1 MINEGF
7 EPVMNPEVLAGEPG
21 GPPRGGG
28 LIEDAGVG
36 VNPVHAALEVCGIGA
51 AAARNVFIQVEGIDS
66 LEAFGALSGDSDV
79 TEMAKRMA
87 SRTVNAGRVI
97 LGTMQIKRVQALVF
111 WVKDHEKRQVEID
124 PDMWNA
130 DELRATLARKE
141 ADHNFEKI
149 DIDIVDPGKCQT
161 DFGWDAW
168 QIAFMNKLSATMGA
182 AKVPLA
188 YVVRAEIE
196 ARIYE
201 FEDEDEER
209 MYQMPLSGENFKRD
223 NKLVYN
229 MLKSAC
235 IKTDAWTWIQDYDKS
250 ANGRKAWLA
259 LVGHYDGTGELNKRL
274 ERAKEELNRLHYK
287 DEKSFPFERYVTK
300 LKENFFILCKD
311 KDEALT
317 GKQQVDVMM
326 KGIRS
331 TDASIVAAKTD
342 VYKDF
347 RTDFSA
353 ATNFLSGLISNI
365 HSAAQ
370 LDYANRHSG
379 KKRYISAVDSR
390 DQRGGRGRFRR
401 GGRSGERGRGGD
413 SRGRGGRG
421 GSRRMQINGVDV
433 TDPTRNFTADEWER
447 LGTARSYVT
456 QQRTRTGRGGRTG
469 GRNSNGNGNSDGQ
482 RNASA
487 TNTTSDGNTVATTN
501 SESNTTISERGSQNG
516 RGFGRGA
523 YNS

>member
-1 MINEGF
+1 
-7 EPVMNPEVLAGEPG
+7 
-21 GPPRGGG
+21 
-28 LIEDAGVG
+28 
-36 VNPVHAALEVCGIGA
+36 
-51 AAARNVFIQVEGIDS
+51 VFIQVDGIDS

-87 SRTVNAGRVI
+87 ARTVNAGRVI

-111 WVKDHEKRQVEID
+111 WVKDHEKRQVKID
-124 PDMWNA
+124 PEMWNA
-130 DELRATLARKE
+130 EELCATLARKE

-168 QIAFMNKLSATMGA
+168 QIAFMNKLNATMRA

-188 YVVRAEIE
+188 YVVCPEIE
-196 ARIYE
+196 ARIYV
-201 FEDEDEER
+201 FEDEQEER

-235 IKTDAWTWIQDYDKS
+235 IKTDTWTWIQDHDKS
-250 ANGRKAWLA
+250 SNGRKAWLA
-259 LVGHYDGTGELNKRL
+259 LVGHSYDGTGELNKRL
-274 ERAKEELNRLHYK
+274 EHAKEEISRLHYK
-287 DEKSFPFERYVTK
+287 DEQAFPFERFVTK

-331 TDASIVAAKTD
+331 TDASIVAAKTNI
-342 VYKDF
+342 YKDF
-347 RTDFSA
+347 CSDFA
-353 ATNFLSGLISNI
+353 GATNFLSGLISNL
-365 HSAAQ
+365 HPAAQ
-370 LDYANRHSG
+370 LNYANRHSG
-379 KKRYISAVDSR
+379 KKRYIRAVDSR

-401 GGRSGERGRGGD
+401 GGRTGERGA
-413 SRGRGGRG
+413 GRGHAG
-421 GSRRMQINGVDV
+421 GHGGNRQMQINGVDV
-433 TDPTRNFTADEWER
+433 TDPTRNFTAEECER

-456 QQRTRTGRGGRTG
+456 QQRARTGRGGVPR
-469 GRNSNGNGNSDGQ
+469 
-482 RNASA
+482 A
-487 TNTTSDGNTVATTN
+487 
-501 SESNTTISERGSQNG
+501 
-516 RGFGRGA
+516 
-523 YNS
+523 

>member
-235 IKTDAWTWIQDYDKS
+235 IKTDAWTWIQDFDKS

-353 ATNFLSGLISNI
+353 ATKLFVGTYLEYSLGCP
-365 HSAAQ
+365 A
-370 LDYANRHSG
+370 
-379 KKRYISAVDSR
+379 
-390 DQRGGRGRFRR
+390 
-401 GGRSGERGRGGD
+401 
-413 SRGRGGRG
+413 
-421 GSRRMQINGVDV
+421 
-433 TDPTRNFTADEWER
+433 R
-447 LGTARSYVT
+447 LR
-456 QQRTRTGRGGRTG
+456 
-469 GRNSNGNGNSDGQ
+469 
-482 RNASA
+482 
-487 TNTTSDGNTVATTN
+487 
-501 SESNTTISERGSQNG
+501 
-516 RGFGRGA
+516 
-523 YNS
+523 